1 MKTEFFEF
9 FSKKFEI
16 MNILKSYENLKF
28 FEIL

>member
-9 FSKKFEI
+9 FSINFEI
-16 MNILKSYENLKF
+16 MNILISYENLKF